1 MRAPILV
8 SGSVF
13 FISLR
18 LWDRFFEIWLLEVGV
33 ESLKLGLLGFGTV
46 GSSVW
51 SILQRN
57 EHIISTRTG
66 MPIEWIRIA
75 DKYPDLMRSGGVPEN
90 LICKDAHA
98 VVDDPEINCVVEL
111 IGGIEPARTLI
122 LKALRNGK
130 HVVTANK
137 ALLATHGNELFRV
150 ADENQVSISF
160 EASVGGGIPII
171 KALREGLAA
180 NEINFIAG
188 IVNGTGNFILTEM
201 SSRQR
206 DFGEV
211 LRQAQSLGYAEADPS
226 FDIEGTDA
234 AHKLMVLAAIAFGIP
249 FQFEKVY
256 TEGIVSVSPVDI
268 RYANELGYAIK
279 HLAIAQRTPEGV
291 ELRVHPT
298 LLPQQEILASVNGVM
313 NAVLIEADA
322 VGTTLYYGPGAG
334 GEATGSAVI
343 ADLIDLASR
352 CGRTEPTLSTIAY
365 NADPNTFPI
374 LPMEEVETGYY
385 LRMQLR
391 DKPGVIADVTR
402 ILGDAGIS
410 IEAILQKEQQ
420 SKDTTVSVIMLI
432 KPIREAQMNQAI
444 EAIEAL
450 RDLHGSVIRI
460 RLEDFGN

>member
-1 MRAPILV
+1 M
-8 SGSVF
+8 
-13 FISLR
+13 
-18 LWDRFFEIWLLEVGV
+18 

-57 EHIISTRTG
+57 QNIVASRAG
-66 MPIEWIRIA
+66 MPIEWVKVA
-75 DKYPDLMRSGGVPEN
+75 DKYPDLMRANGVPEDV
-90 LICKDAHA
+90 IATDAFE
-98 VVDDPEINCVVEL
+98 VVDNPDINCIIEL
-111 IGGIEPARTLI
+111 IGGIEPARELI
-122 LKALRNGK
+122 LRALRSGK

-137 ALLATHGNELFRV
+137 ALLANHGNELFKV
-150 ADENQVSISF
+150 ADENSVSILF
-160 EASVGGGIPII
+160 EASVGGGIPIV

-180 NEINFIAG
+180 NQIEFIAG

-201 SSRQR
+201 TSNER

-211 LRQAQSLGYAEADPS
+211 LRQAQTLGYAEADPS

-234 AHKLMVLAAIAFGIP
+234 AHKLMILAVIAFGIP
-249 FQFEKVY
+249 FQFDKVY

-279 HLAIAQRTPEGV
+279 HLAIAQRTPSGV

-298 LLPQQEILASVNGVM
+298 LLPHREILASVNGVM
-313 NAVLIEADA
+313 NAVLIDADA
-322 VGTTLYYGPGAG
+322 VGSTLYYGAGAG

-343 ADLIDLASR
+343 ADLMDLAAR
-352 CGRTEPTLSTIAY
+352 TGRREPTPSAIAY
-365 NADPNTFPI
+365 DADPARFPI
-374 LPMEEVETGYY
+374 LPMEEVETAYY
-385 LRMQLR
+385 LRMQLG

-410 IEAILQKEQQ
+410 IEAILQKEPAT
-420 SKDTTVSVIMLI
+420 KEPTVSVIMLI

-450 RDLHGSVIRI
+450 PDLRGSVTRI
-460 RLEDFGN
+460 RLEDFDD

>member
-1 MRAPILV
+1 M
-8 SGSVF
+8 
-13 FISLR
+13 IS
-18 LWDRFFEIWLLEVGV
+18 ELLEVSV
-33 ESLKLGLLGFGTV
+33 ETLKLGLLGFGTV

-51 SILQRN
+51 TVLQRN
-57 EHIISTRTG
+57 KQTIATRSG
-66 MPIEWIRIA
+66 MPIEWVKIA
-75 DKYPDLMRSGGVPEN
+75 DKFPERMRSSGVPEE
-90 LICKDAHA
+90 LISKDAHA
-98 VVDDPEINCVVEL
+98 VVDNPEINCIIEL

-150 ADENQVSISF
+150 ADENQVSILF

-180 NEINFIAG
+180 NEIEFIAG
-188 IVNGTGNFILTEM
+188 IINGTGNFILTEM
-201 SSRQR
+201 TSKQR

-211 LRQAQSLGYAEADPS
+211 LRQAQALGYAEADPS

-234 AHKLMVLAAIAFGIP
+234 AHKLMILAVIAFGIP
-249 FQFEKVY
+249 FQFNKVY

-279 HLAIAQRTPEGV
+279 HLAIAHRTPTGV

-298 LLPQQEILASVNGVM
+298 LLPHTEILASVNGVM
-313 NAVLIEADA
+313 NAVMIEADA

-343 ADLIDLASR
+343 ADLMDLASR
-352 CGRTEPTLSTIAY
+352 SGLSEPTPSAIAY
-365 NADPNTFPI
+365 DVDPDQFPI
-374 LPMEEVETGYY
+374 LSMDDVETAYY
-385 LRMQLR
+385 LRMQLG

-410 IEAILQKEQQ
+410 IEAILQKEPAT
-420 SKDTTVSVIMLI
+420 KEPAVSVIMLI
-432 KPIREAQMNQAI
+432 KPIREEQMNQAI

-450 RDLHGSVIRI
+450 RDLHGSITRI
-460 RLEDFGN
+460 RLLDFDD